1 MALPIFSP
9 VNDPGP
15 DFAALLR
22 GIRLGGGGDAGI
34 AGSDAGAIT
43 RDHVDPVSPAAG
55 GFPVYPSLDPARS
68 FDKHMRH
75 GTTVLALRYSD
86 GVVVAGDRRA
96 TEGHLVAYR
105 TMDKVLR
112 VDDYSAVA
120 IAGTAGP
127 AIEMVRLFSTQLEH
141 YEKVE
146 GVTLSIE
153 GKANQ
158 LGQMVRDHL
167 AMAMR
172 GMVVVPL
179 FAGYDTLS
187 GSGQIYTFDVTG
199 GHYIEDEF
207 AAEGSGSRF
216 AKSVLK
222 AGWRAGITKAE
233 ALDLAI
239 DAIVDAADED
249 IATGAPDTLRGIY
262 PTVATVTQSG
272 YQAVGDDEIASR
284 VSVLYDKLRS
294 RSEYRVGR
302 SSR

>member
-1 MALPIFSP
+1 MSLPIFSP

-22 GIRLGGGGDAGI
+22 EMRPDSGRII
-34 AGSDAGAIT
+34 HEEAGSSSSLAGHYPGYPLPDAI
-43 RDHVDPVSPAAG
+43 S
-55 GFPVYPSLDPARS
+55 SLDQ
-68 FDKHMRH
+68 HMRH
-75 GTTVLALRYSD
+75 GTTVLALRFPE

-105 TMDKVLR
+105 TMEKVLR
-112 VDDYSAVA
+112 VDEFSAVA

-127 AIEMVRLFSTQLEH
+127 AVEMVRLFSTQLEH

-179 FAGYDTLS
+179 FAGYDALT
-187 GSGQIYTFDVTG
+187 GYGQIFTFDVTG
-199 GHYIEDEF
+199 GHYGEDEH

-222 AGWRAGITKAE
+222 AGWRADITRDE
-233 ALDLAI
+233 AVDLAI
-239 DAIVDAADED
+239 EAIVDAADED

-272 YQAVGDDEIASR
+272 YQAVDDDDIASR
-284 VSVLYDKLRS
+284 VRVLYDRLRS
-294 RSEYRVGR
+294 RSEYRTGR
-302 SSR
+302 SPG

>member
-1 MALPIFSP
+1 MSLPIFSP
-9 VNDPGP
+9 ANDPGP

-22 GIRLGGGGDAGI
+22 GGRLGLDRGMHEEA
-34 AGSDAGAIT
+34 S
-43 RDHVDPVSPAAG
+43 SSNSAAG
-55 GFPVYPSLDPARS
+55 RYPAYSFTDSNGSLDER
-68 FDKHMRH
+68 MRH
-75 GTTVLALRYSD
+75 GTTVLALRFPE

-105 TMDKVLR
+105 TMEKVLR
-112 VDDYSAVA
+112 VDDFSAVA

-127 AIEMVRLFSTQLEH
+127 AVEMVRLFSTQLEH

-179 FAGYDTLS
+179 FAGYDSLTEC
-187 GSGQIYTFDVTG
+187 GQIFTFDITG
-199 GHYIEDEF
+199 GHYSEDEH

-222 AGWRAGITKAE
+222 AGWRADITRDD

-239 DAIVDAADED
+239 EAIVEAADED

-272 YQAVGDDEIASR
+272 YQAVDSDEIASKVR
-284 VSVLYDKLRS
+284 ALYDRLRS
-294 RSEYRVGR
+294 RSEYGAGR
-302 SSR
+302 LPR